1 METIMNKGI
10 KNILNLFYNN
20 QNEKFHLRE
29 ISRKTNLNENSV
41 TRFLNKLEKA
51 KLIKS
56 KKRANLKEYSISKNK
71 KLYSI
76 FNLFDLE
83 KYNSLP
89 MERKQAIEYFIKKLE
104 NQPLITLLFGS
115 TAKNN
120 FREDSDIDLL
130 LITNGKINLKKAKDF
145 SESQTGI
152 KISSFQIS
160 FEEFKE
166 ELKLKKD
173 KVIQS
178 AIETGYPI
186 ENSIKFYSEV
196 LNE

>member
-1 METIMNKGI
+1 MNKGI